1 MYNHG
6 SFNHVQLNKVV
17 CKFLQDVISEVF
29 GICSE
34 PAGRWVPLDS
44 IGMSEEQLQG
54 QLERA
59 EDAPFDGDA
68 DFG

>member
-6 SFNHVQLNKVV
+6 SFNHVQLNKVA
-17 CKFLQDVISEVF
+17 CKFLQDVISEVS

-44 IGMSEEQLQG
+44 TGMSEEQLQG

-59 EDAPFDGDA
+59 ECCH
-68 DFG
+68 